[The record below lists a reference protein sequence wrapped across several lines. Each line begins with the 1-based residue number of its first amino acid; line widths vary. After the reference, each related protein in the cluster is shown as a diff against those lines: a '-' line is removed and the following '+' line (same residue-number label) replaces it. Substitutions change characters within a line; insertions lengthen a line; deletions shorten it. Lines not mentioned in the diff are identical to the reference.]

1 MVSKLMRLDQTL
13 QPNKEKKSETR
24 VTDVKPQPRV
34 ADDEQAACSVIIPVY
49 NEADN
54 VPSMHR
60 ALVDLAE
67 TESSVAWE
75 FLFVEDGSSDETF
88 ATLADISRTDPRVK
102 IVRLSRNYG
111 SHIGAAAGLK
121 FASGNAAVIVAG
133 DLQDHPREISRF
145 LAKWREG
152 FDVVWGVRAT
162 RQDKWLDR
170 LLSRCFATLIRLIAL
185 PNYPSRGT
193 GSFCLVDRKVIDALN
208 RFPEHNRMTSGL
220 ILVAGFRQ
228 TQVEYDRL
236 QRHSGKSKWSLH
248 RKVKLTIDTLVSF
261 SSTPIRLASVSG
273 ITIAMVSVCYA
284 IYLAI
289 DTLLYG
295 RTIEGWTTIVVL
307 LLMVGGLQLFVL
319 GILGE
324 YLWRVCDDVRQRP
337 LYLVQEIVGTFP
349 RIQRSLETH
358 VVNKNISTTAITDGD
373 PIS

>member
-1 MVSKLMRLDQTL
+1 MRLDQTL
-13 QPNKEKKSETR
+13 QLNKEKKSEFR
-24 VTDVKPQPRV
+24 GTDVKRQPRV
-34 ADDEQAACSVIIPVY
+34 ADDQQAACSVVVPVY
-49 NEADN
+49 NEGDN
-54 VPSMHR
+54 VSSMHR

-67 TESSVAWE
+67 TESAVAWE

-88 ATLADISRTDPRVK
+88 TILANISRADPRVK

-111 SHIGAAAGLK
+111 SHIGAAAGLN
-121 FASGNAAVIVAG
+121 FASGNVAVIIAG

-170 LLSRCFATLIRLIAL
+170 LLSRGFAKLIRLIAL

-193 GSFCLVDRKVIDALN
+193 GSFCLLDRKVIDALN
-208 RFPEHNRMTSGL
+208 RFPERNRMTSGL
-220 ILVAGFRQ
+220 ILLAGFRQ

-236 QRHSGKSKWSLH
+236 QRRSGKSKWSLR

-261 SSTPIRLASVSG
+261 SSAPIRLASVTG
-273 ITIAMVSVCYA
+273 ITIAMLSVCYA

-337 LYLVQEIVGTFP
+337 LYLVQETVGSFP
-349 RIQRSLETH
+349 CIQRSLETH
-358 VVNKNISTTAITDGD
+358 VLNKSVSTTAITDGE